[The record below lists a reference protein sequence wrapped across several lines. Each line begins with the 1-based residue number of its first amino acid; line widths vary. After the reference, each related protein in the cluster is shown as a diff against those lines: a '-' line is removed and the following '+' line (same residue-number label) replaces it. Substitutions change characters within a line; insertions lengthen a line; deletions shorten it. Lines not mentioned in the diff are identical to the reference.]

1 MSNRRV
7 LVLASLILGFGVVGA
22 RFLLRPGEPERPGV
36 VRISAPVETE
46 MPTISRPSAI
56 VMPPLPSR
64 VPTAERGIDPP
75 APPQENGSPD
85 YAKLGVQPA
94 I

>member
-7 LVLASLILGFGVVGA
+7 LVLATIMLALGTAGA
-22 RFLLRPGEPERPGV
+22 RLLLRSGEPERSGV
-36 VRISAPVETE
+36 VRISAPVETAT
-46 MPTISRPSAI
+46 PTMSPSPA
-56 VMPPLPSR
+56 MALPSPR
-64 VPTAERGIDPP
+64 PAPTTEPGIDPP

-85 YAKLGVQPA
+85 YAKLGVQPT